1 MRKLVLLV
9 TLVLGTTS
17 WLACEAMDGDV
28 LSPESEALLSAIGE
42 GLCPLHF
49 APRTA
54 TGHPMDVN
62 GDCIVCEASVD
73 SRTVTVDNNVGGT
86 PSSTPCSGKKF

>member
-1 MRKLVLLV
+1 
-9 TLVLGTTS
+9 
-17 WLACEAMDGDV
+17 
-28 LSPESEALLSAIGE
+28 
-42 GLCPLHF
+42 
-49 APRTA
+49 
-54 TGHPMDVN
+54 MDVN

>member
-28 LSPESEALLSAIGE
+28 LSPESEALLSAIG
-42 GLCPLHF
+42 
-49 APRTA
+49 PR
-54 TGHPMDVN
+54 
-62 GDCIVCEASVD
+62 
-73 SRTVTVDNNVGGT
+73 
-86 PSSTPCSGKKF
+86 PCSPQSERGSVHCTSLR